1 MHGVITCRVLGPV
14 EVTVDGEPAPAELL
28 WRKHLALLI
37 YLARSPRGTRPRA
50 HLVELLWGDKP
61 EQSARHSLNEALR
74 VLRRCCGDGVHTEGD
89 TVRLDSASIAL
100 DLDAFEAAAVDGLWD
115 EAKGNER
122 D

>member
-1 MHGVITCRVLGPV
+1 MRGVITCRVLGPV

-50 HLVELLWGDKP
+50 HLATLLWGDKP

-74 VLRRCCGDGVHTEGD
+74 VLRHCCGDGVRTDGD
-89 TVRLDSASIAL
+89 TVSLDSTSVGL
-100 DLDAFEAAAVDGLWD
+100 DLDAFEAAGWTN
-115 EAKGNER
+115 GGTR
-122 D
+122 PPG